1 MKIAKLIAFL
11 GVLAMGAALI
21 YAFVEGDFAAEGS
34 QIISMPWGI
43 VSLVDLYVGFALFA
57 IWIVYREAVLWQ
69 AVIWVVLLMIL
80 GFFIGALYTLIAL
93 YSSKGD
99 WSRFWQRHRS
109 PTNLRS

>member
-21 YAFVEGDFAAEGS
+21 YAFTQGDFAAEGR
-34 QIISMPWGI
+34 QITSMPWGI

-57 IWIVYREAVLWQ
+57 IWIVYREPVLWQ
-69 AVIWVVLLMIL
+69 AVMWVILLMIL

-93 YSSKGD
+93 YTSKGD
-99 WSRFWQRHRS
+99 WSRFWQGHRS
-109 PTNLRS
+109 PT